1 MNKLVFGALAAT
13 LVGSVGYAS
22 ESEDWASLDREL
34 ESLSTTLSAQS
45 GGPSFG
51 GYIITWFDVNS
62 DASTNFDPDGAGPLP
77 SESKDVQGFTLKK
90 VRLEAKGAVD
100 DYGYKMSV
108 DFASG
113 SASLKDAYVNWHVGE
128 SLNVQAGRFKS
139 PTFRSQLVSSS
150 RLLFRDR
157 TSIGGTF
164 GRDTG
169 AMISGDFETVGWWIA
184 LQNGI
189 DGNLEDFL
197 VTGRVQVALMGD
209 GPGKVE
215 GAYGAPDETELTV
228 AAMFQ
233 DEGSFSD
240 SSIFGGEVVFT
251 SGPFSAQAEVADYD
265 KDFTP
270 ASGFMNS
277 IGTELAD
284 NTPWDVTVSYMFN
297 EQYEAAA
304 RWEDF
309 DDSANSD
316 QLTVGVNRY
325 VDGHNIKW
333 QLQWR
338 SSSSDVAALEQDQ
351 VSLGLALRF

>member
-34 ESLSTTLSAQS
+34 ESLSTTLSTQS
-45 GGPSFG
+45 GGPSIG
-51 GYIITWFDVNS
+51 GYIITWFDSNS
-62 DASTNFDPDGAGPLP
+62 DDKDINGA
-77 SESKDVQGFTLKK
+77 EIQGFTLKK
-90 VRLEAKGAVD
+90 VRLEAEGAVG

-128 SLNVQAGRFKS
+128 SLNVEAGRFKS

-157 TSIGGTF
+157 TMIGDTF

-169 AMISGDFETVGWWIA
+169 AMISGDFETVGWWLA
-184 LQNGI
+184 LQNGT
-189 DGNLEDFL
+189 DGNREEHMF
-197 VTGRVQVALMGD
+197 TGRVAVNLMGD

-215 GAYGAPDETELTV
+215 GAYGAPDESELSI
-228 AAMFQ
+228 AGMFQ
-233 DEGSFSD
+233 DD
-240 SSIFGGEVVFT
+240 SAFDNGQRFGGEVYFT
-251 SGPFSAQAEVADYD
+251 SGPFSA
-265 KDFTP
+265 
-270 ASGFMNS
+270 SGEILDNDTDV
-277 IGTELAD
+277 GD

-309 DDSANSD
+309 DDVDNSD
-316 QLTVGVNRY
+316 ALTVGVNRY

-333 QLQWR
+333 QLQWM
-338 SSSSDVAALEQDQ
+338 STSSDNAALEQDQ
-351 VSLGLALRF
+351 VSLGLALHF